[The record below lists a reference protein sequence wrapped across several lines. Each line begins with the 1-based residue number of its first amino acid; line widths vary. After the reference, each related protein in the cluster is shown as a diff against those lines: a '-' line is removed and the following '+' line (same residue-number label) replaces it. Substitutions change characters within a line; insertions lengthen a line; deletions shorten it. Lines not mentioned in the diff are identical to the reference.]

1 MKKILNWMLAAILL
15 CGTLTVVTS
24 CSLNDNPAAE
34 EQQATV
40 DVKAL
45 ADQVWAYS
53 QANPD
58 GFTLNLAT
66 MQAPT
71 EGISVAYAAT
81 QGSHSREQLETVIE
95 HALAHGGFVG
105 GWLDTTDGKYYFDS
119 VRLFPEDQLDEATAF
134 AIENE
139 QLAFFIIST
148 GTEVRLDQE

>member
-24 CSLNDNPAAE
+24 CSLNDNPAPE
-34 EQQATV
+34 GQQVAV
-40 DVKAL
+40 DVKAQ

-95 HALAHGGFVG
+95 HALALSLIH
-105 GWLDTTDGKYYFDS
+105 
-119 VRLFPEDQLDEATAF
+119 
-134 AIENE
+134 I
-139 QLAFFIIST
+139 
-148 GTEVRLDQE
+148 